1 MSSSTVNGGMS
12 VRYKTKACKV
22 HSEGGVCNF
31 GSRCCFAHSEKEM
44 IQGKISKLLDD
55 HPTMNNVIIDVFKAR
70 GVIAANE
77 VSEPSFKNE
86 SHNVLDSK
94 IKVLEAESSRIKA
107 ENEDL
112 SAKLAE
118 TTSLLEAVS
127 SMTSMYLPATKLNQS
142 DLEGLTWTDEEES
155 RASGKE
161 QLSWSKVLRQTKKS

>member
-1 MSSSTVNGGMS
+1 MSNSTVNGGMS

-22 HSEGGVCNF
+22 HSEGGICNF
-31 GSRCCFAHSEKEM
+31 GSRCCFAHSEREM

-55 HPTMNNVIIDVFKAR
+55 HPTMNSVIIDVFKSR
-70 GVIAANE
+70 GVITTNE
-77 VSEPSFKNE
+77 ISKPLLKSA
-86 SHNVLDSK
+86 SDDVLKSK
-94 IKVLEAESSRIKA
+94 IEVLEAESSRIKA

-127 SMTSMYLPATKLNQS
+127 SMTSMYLPPTKLTQS
-142 DLEGLTWTDEEES
+142 DSVGFTWTDEEED

-161 QLSWSKVLRQTKKS
+161 QLSWTKVLRQTKKS